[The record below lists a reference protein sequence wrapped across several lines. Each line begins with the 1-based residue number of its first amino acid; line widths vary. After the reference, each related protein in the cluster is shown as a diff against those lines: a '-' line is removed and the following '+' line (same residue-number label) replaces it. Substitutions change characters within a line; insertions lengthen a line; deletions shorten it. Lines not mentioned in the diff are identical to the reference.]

1 MRTRRAAQS
10 ACTGNRRHSHLPYE
24 TLGPENAHCLPWACD
39 RAPQNSF
46 QRNPRRRTYRV
57 VSLYVW
63 GSVLALVVLVA
74 LNPIRLGITLLVISR
89 PQPVQNL
96 LIYWAGCLIGC
107 IPAVVVPLT
116 LLHVTP
122 IFRSFAQGVAGSPT
136 IRHVQLG
143 MGVLALSVAALIASR
158 PLLRGRQLQLQGAT
172 SATAAA
178 PQPNLPTQK
187 PISRLL
193 GRAGDAPTDGGSL
206 LQRLVRRATNAWE
219 GGSLWVAFLIGL
231 LLGGIEPDAGLFLI
245 AILVTSGAALGTQIT
260 VAAVFIVG
268 VLAIVELTLVS
279 YLVAPAKT
287 QAVVQ
292 LLHDWALAHR
302 RKILVAMC
310 IVAGI
315 SLLIHGL
322 GGI

>member
-1 MRTRRAAQS
+1 MPRT
-10 ACTGNRRHSHLPYE
+10 
-24 TLGPENAHCLPWACD
+24 CD
-39 RAPQNSF
+39 SPPQNNF
-46 QRNPRRRTYRV
+46 QRNPRARTYRV
-57 VSLYVW
+57 VSSYVW

-96 LIYWAGCLIGC
+96 LVYWAGCLIGC
-107 IPAVVVPLT
+107 IPAVVAPLT

-122 IFRSFAQGVAGSPT
+122 MFRSFAQSVAVSPA

-143 MGVLALSVAALIASR
+143 MGALALSVAALIALWPR
-158 PLLRGRQLQLQGAT
+158 LRQRQLLYAGEDVL
-172 SATAAA
+172 A
-178 PQPNLPTQK
+178 PDPNPPTQN

-193 GRAGDAPTDGGSL
+193 GRTEDTSTDGGSRLRRL
-206 LQRLVRRATNAWE
+206 LRKAGSAWE
-219 GGSLWVAFLIGL
+219 NGSLWVAFLIGL

-260 VAAVFIVG
+260 VAVVFIIG
-268 VLAIVELTLVS
+268 VLAIVELTLIS
-279 YLVAPAKT
+279 YLAAPTKT

-292 LLHDWALAHR
+292 LLHDWALTHR
-302 RKILVAMC
+302 RKILIAMC

-322 GGI
+322 SGI

>member
-24 TLGPENAHCLPWACD
+24 TLGPENAHYLPWARD

-122 IFRSFAQGVAGSPT
+122 MFRSFAQGVAGSPT

-143 MGVLALSVAALIASR
+143 MGVLALSVAAFIASR
-158 PLLRGRQLQLQGAT
+158 PLLRGRQLQLQGSTSGIAT
-172 SATAAA
+172 A
-178 PQPNLPTQK
+178 PQPNLPTQN

-193 GRAGDAPTDGGSL
+193 GRTGDTPTDHDSL

-219 GGSLWVAFLIGL
+219 SGSLWVAFLIGL

-279 YLVAPAKT
+279 YLLAPTKT

-310 IVAGI
+310 VVAGI

>member
-1 MRTRRAAQS
+1 M
-10 ACTGNRRHSHLPYE
+10 
-24 TLGPENAHCLPWACD
+24 
-39 RAPQNSF
+39 
-46 QRNPRRRTYRV
+46 
-57 VSLYVW
+57 W

-96 LIYWAGCLIGC
+96 LVYWAGCLIGC
-107 IPAVVVPLT
+107 IPAVVAPLI

-122 IFRSFAQGVAGSPT
+122 MFRSFAQSVAVSPA

-143 MGVLALSVAALIASR
+143 MGALALSVAALIALWPR
-158 PLLRGRQLQLQGAT
+158 LRQRQRQLQYAGEDAL
-172 SATAAA
+172 A
-178 PQPNLPTQK
+178 PDPNPPTQN

-193 GRAGDAPTDGGSL
+193 GRTEDTSTDGGSRLRRL
-206 LQRLVRRATNAWE
+206 LRKTASAWE
-219 GGSLWVAFLIGL
+219 NGSLWVAFLIGL

-260 VAAVFIVG
+260 VAVVFIIG
-268 VLAIVELTLVS
+268 VLAIVELTLIS
-279 YLVAPAKT
+279 YLVAPTKT

-292 LLHDWALAHR
+292 LLHDWALTHR
-302 RKILVAMC
+302 RKILIAMC

-322 GGI
+322 SGI

>member
-1 MRTRRAAQS
+1 M
-10 ACTGNRRHSHLPYE
+10 
-24 TLGPENAHCLPWACD
+24 
-39 RAPQNSF
+39 
-46 QRNPRRRTYRV
+46 
-57 VSLYVW
+57 SLYVW

-122 IFRSFAQGVAGSPT
+122 MFRSFAQGVAGSPT

-158 PLLRGRQLQLQGAT
+158 PLLRGRQLQLQGST
-172 SATAAA
+172 SGTATAS
-178 PQPNLPTQK
+178 QPNLPTQN

-193 GRAGDAPTDGGSL
+193 GRAGDAPTDGDSL

-219 GGSLWVAFLIGL
+219 SGSLWVAFLIGL

-279 YLVAPAKT
+279 YLVAPTKT

-310 IVAGI
+310 VVAGI